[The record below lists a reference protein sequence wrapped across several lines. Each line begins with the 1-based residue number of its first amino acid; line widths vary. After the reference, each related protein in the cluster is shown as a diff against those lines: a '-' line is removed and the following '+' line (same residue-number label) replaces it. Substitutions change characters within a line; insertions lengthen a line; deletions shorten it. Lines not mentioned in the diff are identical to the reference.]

1 MIVGCLPPFKSLFTN
16 RFSSAPH
23 YHAETPNSRTVG
35 SKPNRS
41 SRHNSIPLNSLD
53 DAYHVRAKG
62 GLDRGYSDT
71 ESQEMIVRTN
81 EEMGNLKMGSNE
93 IKVERV
99 FVSLQLGF
107 LKYDDQALLHM
118 PISSN
123 SRTRLPWENDLFV
136 QPQQVFFVSVCILP
150 ANTLVNPTNFI

>member
-1 MIVGCLPPFKSLFTN
+1 MVFVSQTPFLDSIGNHLTFHFLAVIVGCLPPFKSLFTN

-23 YHAETPNSRTVG
+23 YHAETPNSRTAG
-35 SKPNRS
+35 SKPNRG

-71 ESQEMIVRTN
+71 ESQEMIIKTN
-81 EEMGNLKMGSNE
+81 EEMASVMMGSNE

-99 FVSLQLGF
+99 FVSSHLSF
-107 LKYDDQALLHM
+107 LVLMIKHRRIC
-118 PISSN
+118 PIS
-123 SRTRLPWENDLFV
+123 
-136 QPQQVFFVSVCILP
+136 
-150 ANTLVNPTNFI
+150 PTAE

>member
-1 MIVGCLPPFKSLFTN
+1 MIFSWSQINGFHSPSTLPGFEGNYLTLHFHFPAVIVGCLPPFKSLFTN

-23 YHAETPNSRTVG
+23 YNAETPNSRTIG
-35 SKPNRS
+35 SKPNRG

-71 ESQEMIVRTN
+71 ESQEMIIKTN
-81 EEMGNLKMGSNE
+81 EEMGNVIIGSNE

-99 FVSLQLGF
+99 FVSLYRPF
-107 LKYDDQALLHM
+107 LNMMIKH
-118 PISSN
+118 PCISA
-123 SRTRLPWENDLFV
+123 
-136 QPQQVFFVSVCILP
+136 CIL
-150 ANTLVNPTNFI
+150 